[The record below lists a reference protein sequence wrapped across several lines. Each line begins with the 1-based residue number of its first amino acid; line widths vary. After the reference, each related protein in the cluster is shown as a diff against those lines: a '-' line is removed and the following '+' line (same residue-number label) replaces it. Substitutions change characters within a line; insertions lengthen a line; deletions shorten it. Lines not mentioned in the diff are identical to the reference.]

1 MLTGANRFTAAARML
16 TCPNIGTG
24 LVMRG
29 SRWRSL
35 GRERTRLIC
44 LSLSVAAIAVVVT
57 ASLWGSSDSRKV
69 SFRPGEMPGC
79 DQPVVTQLLRNA
91 LTESPPGAARNVAV
105 LGVSSIAEKTGG
117 HDRRVCAAT
126 VFTSAGNYQI
136 TYTIEWID
144 AAKDKLWLH
153 GDVLSRYL

>member
-1 MLTGANRFTAAARML
+1 MLTY
-16 TCPNIGTG
+16 PNFGTG
-24 LVMRG
+24 LVMRR
-29 SRWRSL
+29 SRWRSF

-57 ASLWGSSDSRKV
+57 ASLWGPSDSREV
-69 SFRPGEMPGC
+69 SIRPGEMPGC
-79 DQPVVTQLLRNA
+79 DQPVVTRLLKDT

-105 LGVSSIAEKTGG
+105 LGVSSVAEKAGG
-117 HDRRVCAAT
+117 HDRRLCAAT
-126 VFTSAGNYQI
+126 VFTNAGNYQVS
-136 TYTIEWID
+136 YTIEWTD